1 MAINIL
7 RNLSQADYENLRYA
21 LIAQLEEDRGGRC

>member
-21 LIAQLEEDRGGRC
+21 LIARAKGDVAN